1 MWSPSRDCLLGSQ
14 SGLYSSVWGWPRCGF
29 VSDLRGERPNPHTPR
44 SGLGVFLFKAPLMSQ
59 RYAQIGSLD
68 SHSEVIKGRGKRMG
82 TRLELTW
89 PNKDKFLLTP
99 RDAEGKP
106 EWVERTHPAAN
117 EVRLTD
123 FQVEF
128 GQVGLDPYADNLL
141 FAGDSLDV
149 LRVLTRVP
157 EYARDYRGKIKL
169 IYIDP
174 PFNTGQTFE
183 HYDDWLDHS
192 TWLSFMRDRL
202 LLMKELLS
210 PDGSIW
216 VHLDDAEQHRM
227 RLLMDE
233 VFGSDNFVSNVV
245 WQRVDNPASRA
256 TTGVV
261 PSHDT
266 IVVYKRTAEFVA
278 NQESRTEIPSH
289 YDKVDA
295 EGAPF
300 CARSLRKAG
309 SSSRR
314 EDRPSMWFAITAP
327 DGTDV
332 YPLKADGTEGRWQWG
347 AEKVRR
353 DIHLID
359 WQKSPRGT
367 WEPYQRIYFDE
378 YSTTPF
384 HSWWSY
390 LEVDS
395 NRISKMEIKAL
406 FPGITPFETP
416 KPERLIER
424 VLTVGSNPD
433 DIVLDCFAGSG
444 TTAAV
449 AQKMG
454 RRWVTCE
461 LQQSTVDS
469 FTRPRLEKVIN
480 GEDAGGISE
489 SVGWNGGGG
498 FRTVAIR
505 PSAYAVTDF
514 GVLFED
520 WATEGDFARLMAG
533 QLGFDYEPDPPFSGR
548 RGRMRLACF
557 PDSVGIEEAAVAL
570 SALDASERV
579 TIVSPVI
586 LEGVEAF
593 VRENSR
599 GSRVMKAPRD
609 VLRPRRIRR
618 GMES

>member
-1 MWSPSRDCLLGSQ
+1 
-14 SGLYSSVWGWPRCGF
+14 
-29 VSDLRGERPNPHTPR
+29 
-44 SGLGVFLFKAPLMSQ
+44 
-59 RYAQIGSLD
+59 
-68 SHSEVIKGRGKRMG
+68 MG

-123 FQVEF
+123 FTGEF
-128 GQVGLDPYADNLL
+128 GQLGSDPHADNLL
-141 FAGDSLDV
+141 FTGDSLDC

-157 EYARDYRGKIKL
+157 EYAREYRGKVKL

-202 LLMKELLS
+202 LLMKELLA

-233 VFGSDNFVSNVV
+233 VFGAENFI
-245 WQRVDNPASRA
+245 A
-256 TTGVV
+256 TVIWEKTYA
-261 PSHDT
+261 PRNDAKRFSASHDY
-266 IVVYKRTAEFVA
+266 ILVYARSAEWGANRIPRTESNNTGYKNPDNDDRGIWMSGDYTSNKTRDERPNLWYPITRPADGELVYPA
-278 NQESRTEIPSH
+278 AHLTWRYSQETHERQEVESRVWWGGNGLNSVPRL
-289 YDKVDA
+289 KR
-295 EGAPF
+295 F
-300 CARSLRKAG
+300 L
-309 SSSRR
+309 
-314 EDRPSMWFAITAP
+314 
-327 DGTDV
+327 TDV
-332 YPLKADGTEGRWQWG
+332 PAIVPQTL
-347 AEKVRR
+347 
-353 DIHLID
+353 
-359 WQKSPRGT
+359 
-367 WEPYQRIYFDE
+367 
-378 YSTTPF
+378 
-384 HSWWSY
+384 WSY
-390 LEVDS
+390 EDVGHTDGA
-395 NRISKMEIKAL
+395 KKEIKAL
-406 FPGITPFETP
+406 FPDYSSLFATP
-416 KPERLIER
+416 KTERLLER
-424 VLTVGSNPD
+424 VINIGSNPG

-461 LQQSTVDS
+461 LEQSTVES
-469 FTRPRLEKVIN
+469 FTQPRLEKVIN
-480 GEDAGGISE
+480 GEDSGGISE
-489 SVGWNGGGG
+489 SVGWHGGGG
-498 FRTVAIR
+498 FRTVTVR

-533 QLGFDYEPDPPFSGR
+533 QLGFDHQPDPPFSGR